1 MKKIIVIGG
10 GDFAKKVIR
19 LLQKI
24 KKYNIIGYTDH
35 QDRGL
40 VFNIKYL
47 GSDGALSKLNKEI
60 KNVNAVLAI
69 GGNTKDL
76 LMRKELITKIKKIG
90 IKTPSIIS
98 PSATIEKYSSIKDGC
113 VVFDGSLIDYSVSV
127 GNFSV
132 INLNATIC
140 HDCKISEN
148 LILSPGSIILGNCK
162 VGKNVFIGA
171 NATINQ
177 YIKVND
183 ECIIGSGAV
192 VTKNCLSKG
201 IYVGNPARRTN

>member
-24 KKYNIIGYTDH
+24 KKYNIIGYTDK
-35 QDRGL
+35 QNRGSI
-40 VFNIKYL
+40 FNVKYL
-47 GSDGALSKLNKEI
+47 GSDVLLGKLNKQI

-69 GGNTKDL
+69 VGNTKDL
-76 LMRKELITKIKKIG
+76 LLRKKLIKKIEKIG

-113 VVFDGSLIDYSVSV
+113 VVFDGSLIDFSVSV

-140 HDCKISEN
+140 HDCKISDN
-148 LILSPGSIILGNCK
+148 LILSPDGIILGNCR
-162 VGKNVFIGA
+162 VGKNVFIGT
-171 NATINQ
+171 NATINP
-177 YIKVND
+177 YIKIND
-183 ECIIGSGAV
+183 ESIIGSGAV

-201 IYVGNPARRTN
+201 IYVGNPARRAN